1 MVPMVARLRILVSC
15 LLVVAYLGGS
25 GTTNAPV
32 RAQAQQPVDDV
43 AQWISAHPRVMMTL
57 GNPALGIKR
66 EFLTPS
72 ARRCIDNLGGE
83 AAPNNSIPD
92 IDRCA
97 RMGAAEIHTRQEAEV
112 AAAVA
117 RLTAATLKSDG
128 DAPKAQWASDHPRI
142 MRVWDQQRYRREFL
156 TPSARRCIDESGGES
171 GLHDMNALILCAK
184 RGTREVLSQRIAERQ
199 HEYERGLVE
208 ATVKW
213 MGAVFGAEVV
223 FAEDSREE
231 AKAEIAKQK
240 KYSRYGGVISKTEM
254 YASQQKIRA
263 SDEEIDRMKGLA
275 EEAQIKILG
284 RTDEQTR
291 EASACI
297 LEHASHVDE
306 TLRAV
311 HSFAVE
317 GQDCLWMLI
326 LHLELEDGETLRNWT
341 NSIFTLPPGL
351 AE

>member
-1 MVPMVARLRILVSC
+1 
-15 LLVVAYLGGS
+15 
-25 GTTNAPV
+25 
-32 RAQAQQPVDDV
+32 
-43 AQWISAHPRVMMTL
+43 
-57 GNPALGIKR
+57 
-66 EFLTPS
+66 
-72 ARRCIDNLGGE
+72 
-83 AAPNNSIPD
+83 
-92 IDRCA
+92 
-97 RMGAAEIHTRQEAEV
+97 MGAAEIHTRQEAEV

-128 DAPKAQWASDHPRI
+128 DAPKAQWASAHPRI